1 MFKKLLGVLL
11 IGVIA
16 LIGLPAQAVELNYG
30 YDVSYPQGPRVSTLP
45 IPGPFT
51 VVGVNGGKAFY
62 PNSYLGS
69 LLDWAGPAAELYLN
83 TGNPGPVTRS
93 WEKTPRLQSWPT
105 GTTAVSDI
113 GIRSC
118 DPLNPDSLDCA
129 YIYGYLA
136 ASDSYAKAQSAFT
149 ATGWGNLTA
158 RTWWL
163 DVETV
168 NSWRGLDNKG
178 KYFIDQGLNQAA
190 SQMRN
195 VEYIKGSVYYLKR
208 VAQVQTVGIY
218 STSYQWGLITGGDV
232 ADFSDLPSWHA
243 IGGGA
248 TAEARAKTL
257 CLEQPGFTGGQ
268 KTRVQYIDSALN
280 LDVNVPCTLVKADV
294 APAYLGAK
302 SVRVKRSMTLKLS
315 LKTVRGVPVAGKEVS
330 VTFAGQTRKLITG
343 ATGSVSAKIK
353 APKYRG
359 KYRVSLSF
367 TGTDILNPAAATA
380 SVKVYR

>member
-1 MFKKLLGVLL
+1 
-11 IGVIA
+11 
-16 LIGLPAQAVELNYG
+16 
-30 YDVSYPQGPRVSTLP
+30 
-45 IPGPFT
+45 
-51 VVGVNGGKAFY
+51 
-62 PNSYLGS
+62 
-69 LLDWAGPAAELYLN
+69 
-83 TGNPGPVTRS
+83 
-93 WEKTPRLQSWPT
+93 
-105 GTTAVSDI
+105 
-113 GIRSC
+113 
-118 DPLNPDSLDCA
+118 LNPDSLDCA

-136 ASDSYAKAQSAFT
+136 ASDSFSKAQSAFT
-149 ATGWGNLTA
+149 AKGWGNLTA

-178 KYFIDQGLNQAA
+178 KYFADQGLNQAA

-243 IGGGA
+243 IGSGA

-302 SVRVKRSMTLKLS
+302 SVRAKRSMTLKLS

-343 ATGSVSAKIK
+343 ATGIVSAKIK

-359 KYRVSLSF
+359 KYRLSLSF